1 MVCYCTTFGTV
12 EGFSGVDEQLDDVT
26 AEARYRRRRF
36 GSNVPTEIRKPET
49 ERYNTHQLEA
59 ALRRRS
65 LPWHGDGWEVLEKR
79 LQTSIVAEQAIYDAG
94 FLWNTVESFLGTDRK
109 ARLADALDVASSA
122 AETLSGDLFG
132 ALGAGF
138 MSGAT
143 EIAGVG
149 ELLKGDWRGA
159 MEKRKEEASTEDGRL
174 ALQQKADAAVKR
186 AKQQAMIRLAHG
198 MELMS
203 VRKGAW
209 KMLQQAIEDEGPR
222 APWAMGDASAERCEL
237 AAEEL
242 LREGHA
248 EAAALRYE
256 RALQLRLK
264 ACEAP
269 SQLALTAEAL
279 AKASNHACKDFSAP
293 QAERQLQR
301 SLRLLDEV
309 LDLQGAPHVNLLSC
323 INLTLANLASL
334 HQRAGRRTMA
344 LKLLREAEA
353 LGASITPAEAAATQ
367 LSLCALLSQLGRH
380 PEAEQ
385 HAAQAVSFAEADVLQ
400 QGTGG
405 SVTREI
411 LREKAS
417 TLAVA
422 YNNLAVQREYLG
434 HEDCLALYEK
444 AIILAEGH
452 MEKDNPLLA
461 TLQGSHRNALQMQ
474 VERKSKH
481 RPSSSTV
488 RAAKPETSHR
498 PRSAVEPRRRPQSAS
513 VGRGAQAFAEG
524 ACCSGPCEGTD
535 EGWAASASGGC
546 RSEACEAGSDPFA
559 LRRSSTF
566 ERLQHARD
574 FARAQE
580 AEDGAEERRTAD
592 PPAERRMEAP
602 TRWRR
607 HRTDGRRDTGG
618 GRLAAVKIQRAW
630 ACFQRKRR
638 RRVAL
643 WLQASLRCQLAQ
655 VQLVKECRAARTGGR
670 WRMLMLAYL
679 EAPSTNTECWIWRFK
694 ASKRLV
700 VAWRGTSDFGDVLTD
715 IAAHPR
721 IIRDLGKV
729 HEGFSRAYDS
739 IRAALHATLA
749 RGVRGDGEGWEI
761 IFTGHSLGGALATLS
776 SVDVARTIRGLPAV
790 FGQADEVGQVEEIC
804 PLRGAQIVN
813 VTFGAPRVGGARLC
827 VQCDEYVP
835 RTWRVFS
842 TSDVVPT
849 VPPKYLWGFLHA
861 GIGVELDPQKS
872 TLTKL
877 RESTEADDKSKLEG
891 SSLMLAF
898 QESDI
903 WSSFNGAELAEL
915 RRVLGTGT
923 QSVSEHMEEPCL
935 LALVAWNARGRGV
948 TYRRIRGVTW
958 VCESLELTL
967 LPQVPPSRS
976 DTVVQVEAEVP
987 TVTFEVPAAQEEVS
1001 DAPAWSSLSAEDR
1014 MRFGL
1019 EGAAPPRHTSQKDG
1033 RLQSLNHPDVLW
1045 GNAGMPGPPS
1055 MAKTMAQL
1063 EAVGMASNLLQLE
1076 EGGCGGFV

>member
-1 MVCYCTTFGTV
+1 MVCRSSDDDNDWEADGTDGGQDVPDLKTCMVMAGFSFDAYTLIDRATGVWVCAGNQEEKGITGVQAVLLSSSFVRDAFRGILRVRVLSAEGLRGVAMAGAVAVFFRTTAGDGAGGLQGFQRNSVRRGVLNGLAQWLDEDDSVYLYVPKGVLADSSAEIKEEPCLYIEVHRRSLLDNSTMGVLGRVSIPKSEWGAPSRLKELCVPLEIEEPEGEEEDPKRPPCILKLQV
-12 EGFSGVDEQLDDVT
+12 EFDEFQEVPEVPVGSGVDEQLDDVT

-109 ARLADALDVASSA
+109 AQLADALDVASSA

-138 MSGAT
+138 MSGAM

-159 MEKRKEEASTEDGRL
+159 MEKRKEVWKEASTEDGRL

-209 KMLQQAIEDEGPR
+209 KMLQQAIEDEG
-222 APWAMGDASAERCEL
+222 AGDSPSFES
-237 AAEEL
+237 
-242 LREGHA
+242 
-248 EAAALRYE
+248 YE
-256 RALQLRLK
+256 Q
-264 ACEAP
+264 
-269 SQLALTAEAL
+269 
-279 AKASNHACKDFSAP
+279 
-293 QAERQLQR
+293 
-301 SLRLLDEV
+301 
-309 LDLQGAPHVNLLSC
+309 
-323 INLTLANLASL
+323 
-334 HQRAGRRTMA
+334 
-344 LKLLREAEA
+344 
-353 LGASITPAEAAATQ
+353 
-367 LSLCALLSQLGRH
+367 
-380 PEAEQ
+380 
-385 HAAQAVSFAEADVLQ
+385 
-400 QGTGG
+400 
-405 SVTREI
+405 
-411 LREKAS
+411 
-417 TLAVA
+417 
-422 YNNLAVQREYLG
+422 
-434 HEDCLALYEK
+434 
-444 AIILAEGH
+444 
-452 MEKDNPLLA
+452 
-461 TLQGSHRNALQMQ
+461 
-474 VERKSKH
+474 
-481 RPSSSTV
+481 
-488 RAAKPETSHR
+488 
-498 PRSAVEPRRRPQSAS
+498 
-513 VGRGAQAFAEG
+513 
-524 ACCSGPCEGTD
+524 
-535 EGWAASASGGC
+535 
-546 RSEACEAGSDPFA
+546 
-559 LRRSSTF
+559 
-566 ERLQHARD
+566 
-574 FARAQE
+574 
-580 AEDGAEERRTAD
+580 
-592 PPAERRMEAP
+592 
-602 TRWRR
+602 
-607 HRTDGRRDTGG
+607 
-618 GRLAAVKIQRAW
+618 
-630 ACFQRKRR
+630 
-638 RRVAL
+638 
-643 WLQASLRCQLAQ
+643 
-655 VQLVKECRAARTGGR
+655 
-670 WRMLMLAYL
+670 LAYL

-872 TLTKL
+872 TLTVLGRTAGLREALIEEEAEEQKL

-923 QSVSEHMEEPCL
+923 QSVSEHMEDNYFARITECL
-935 LALVAWNARGRGV
+935 S
-948 TYRRIRGVTW
+948 
-958 VCESLELTL
+958 ESL
-967 LPQVPPSRS
+967 R
-976 DTVVQVEAEVP
+976 
-987 TVTFEVPAAQEEVS
+987 
-1001 DAPAWSSLSAEDR
+1001 
-1014 MRFGL
+1014 
-1019 EGAAPPRHTSQKDG
+1019 TS
-1033 RLQSLNHPDVLW
+1033 
-1045 GNAGMPGPPS
+1045 
-1055 MAKTMAQL
+1055 
-1063 EAVGMASNLLQLE
+1063 E
-1076 EGGCGGFV
+1076 